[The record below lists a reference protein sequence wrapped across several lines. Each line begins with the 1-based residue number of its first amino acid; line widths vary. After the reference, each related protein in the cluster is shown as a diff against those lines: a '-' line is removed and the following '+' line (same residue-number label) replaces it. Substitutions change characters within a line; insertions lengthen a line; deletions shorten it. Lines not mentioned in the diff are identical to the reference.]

1 MAAWKMDAPQEMSPP
16 RLSLCHPSWASDGS
30 ADNLH
35 MFVHSL
41 KLLGTLLFIGVDC
54 SAATTGN
61 SGRGPSGMKLMVRYM
76 YWACRRGER
85 VLARVLAVGSSC
97 RTGAFF
103 V

>member
-30 ADNLH
+30 ADSLH
-35 MFVHSL
+35 MFVHNCL
-41 KLLGTLLFIGVDC
+41 KLLGTLLFILG
-54 SAATTGN
+54 SIAAQPPQAIGN

-85 VLARVLAVGSSC
+85 VLARVLAVG
-97 RTGAFF
+97 RDPFF